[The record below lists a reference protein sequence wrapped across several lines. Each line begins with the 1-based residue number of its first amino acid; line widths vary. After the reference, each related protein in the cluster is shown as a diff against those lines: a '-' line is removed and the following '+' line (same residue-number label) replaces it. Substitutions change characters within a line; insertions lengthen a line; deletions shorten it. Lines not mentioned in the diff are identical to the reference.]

1 MTKDHD
7 PTDTDAPRDNTTRVA
22 RRQVEAN
29 DIRWLMS
36 SKQGRRV
43 MHRFIEHCG
52 VYRSTFTG
60 NSETFF
66 KEGMRNVGLFLVAE
80 IQRHTPDAYAQMNT
94 EARTTE

>member
-1 MTKDHD
+1 MEPEPARD
-7 PTDTDAPRDNTTRVA
+7 PKNAKLAKRHA
-22 RRQVEAN
+22 EAN
-29 DIRWLMS
+29 DIRWLMG

-43 MHRFIEHCG
+43 MARFVEHCG

-80 IQRHTPDAYAQMNT
+80 IQRHAPDAYAQMTN
-94 EARTTE
+94 ESRTTE